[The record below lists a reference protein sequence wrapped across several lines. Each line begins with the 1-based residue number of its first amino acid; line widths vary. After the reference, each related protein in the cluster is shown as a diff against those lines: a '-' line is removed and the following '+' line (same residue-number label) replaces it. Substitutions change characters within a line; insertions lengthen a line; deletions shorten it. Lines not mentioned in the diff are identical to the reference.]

1 MTKLWIISLPMLL
14 LPVLTGCKGKTTS
27 DPQQP
32 ATDSIQQTATATD
45 SVRADTATEATTDEM
60 RHIKKDV
67 YAITKERIE
76 GYDDFISSRKSFDL
90 EWPEDVAACQ
100 NLSSLQQ
107 RLIKWMFEKKA
118 QDTID
123 QIIKKETA
131 QPLFAN
137 DDQCPDFTF
146 INKDKYE
153 ATECMPLESDVSLK
167 YYAHSPELIVFK
179 YSFYI
184 YEGGAHGYGASRYL
198 TFMRKDAQVLSL
210 KHLFGNHTDALLKI
224 VNKEIKQAAAKNST
238 FYNEASRIDEWTITP
253 KGITFV
259 FNEGLIGS
267 MAEGAVS
274 IPLTTAQ
281 ISALLTPEGKRLLDD
296 AKQNMKV
303 ENKQL

>member
-118 QDTID
+118 QGTID

-198 TFMRKDAQVLSL
+198 TFMRKDAQVVSL

-267 MAEGAVS
+267 MAEGTVS

>member
-118 QDTID
+118 QGTID

-146 INKDKYE
+146 INKNKYE
-153 ATECMPLESDVSLK
+153 ATECMPLKSDVSLK

-198 TFMRKDAQVLSL
+198 TFMRKDAQVVSL

>member
-32 ATDSIQQTATATD
+32 TTDSIQQTATATD

-118 QDTID
+118 QGTID

-198 TFMRKDAQVLSL
+198 TFMRKDAQVVSL

>member
-118 QDTID
+118 QGTID

-198 TFMRKDAQVLSL
+198 TFMRKYAQVVSL

>member
-118 QDTID
+118 QGTID

-146 INKDKYE
+146 INKNKYE

-267 MAEGAVS
+267 MAEGTVS

>member
-1 MTKLWIISLPMLL
+1 MLL

-118 QDTID
+118 QGTID

-146 INKDKYE
+146 INKNKYE

-198 TFMRKDAQVLSL
+198 TFMRKDAQVVSL
-210 KHLFGNHTDALLKI
+210 KYLFSNHTDALLKI

>member
-118 QDTID
+118 QGTID

-146 INKDKYE
+146 INKNKYE
-153 ATECMPLESDVSLK
+153 ATECMPLESDASLK

-198 TFMRKDAQVLSL
+198 TFMRKDAQVVSL

-224 VNKEIKQAAAKNST
+224 VNKEIKQTAAKNST

>member
-14 LPVLTGCKGKTTS
+14 LPVLTGCKGKTAS

-90 EWPEDVAACQ
+90 EWPEEVAACQ

-118 QDTID
+118 QGTID

>member
-14 LPVLTGCKGKTTS
+14 LPVLTGCKGKTAS

-60 RHIKKDV
+60 RHIKKDM

-118 QDTID
+118 QGTID

-146 INKDKYE
+146 INKNKYE

-198 TFMRKDAQVLSL
+198 TFMRKDAQVVSL

>member
-118 QDTID
+118 QGTID

-167 YYAHSPELIVFK
+167 YNAHSPELIVFK

>member
-14 LPVLTGCKGKTTS
+14 LPVLTGCKGKTAS

-118 QDTID
+118 QGTID

-198 TFMRKDAQVLSL
+198 TFMRKDAQVVSL

>member
-32 ATDSIQQTATATD
+32 ATDSIQQTATD

-118 QDTID
+118 QGTID

-281 ISALLTPEGKRLLDD
+281 ISALLTPKGKRLLDD

>member
-118 QDTID
+118 QGTID

-137 DDQCPDFTF
+137 DDQSPDFTF

-198 TFMRKDAQVLSL
+198 TFMRKDAQVVSL

>member
-118 QDTID
+118 QGTID

-198 TFMRKDAQVLSL
+198 TFMRKDAQVVSL
-210 KHLFGNHTDALLKI
+210 KYLFGNHTDALLKI

>member
-1 MTKLWIISLPMLL
+1 MLL

-45 SVRADTATEATTDEM
+45 SVQADTATEATTDEM

-118 QDTID
+118 QGTID

-198 TFMRKDAQVLSL
+198 TFMRKDAQVVSL
-210 KHLFGNHTDALLKI
+210 KHLFSNHTDALLKI

>member
-118 QDTID
+118 QGTID

-146 INKDKYE
+146 INKNKYE

-179 YSFYI
+179 HSFYI

-281 ISALLTPEGKRLLDD
+281 ISALLTPKGKRLLDD

>member
-1 MTKLWIISLPMLL
+1 MLL

-118 QDTID
+118 QGTID

-146 INKDKYE
+146 INKNKYE

-198 TFMRKDAQVLSL
+198 TFMRKDAQVVSL
-210 KHLFGNHTDALLKI
+210 KHLFSNHTDALLKI

>member
-1 MTKLWIISLPMLL
+1 MLL

-118 QDTID
+118 QGTID

>member
-1 MTKLWIISLPMLL
+1 MLL

-45 SVRADTATEATTDEM
+45 SVQADTATEATTDEM

-118 QDTID
+118 QGTID

-198 TFMRKDAQVLSL
+198 TFMRKDAQVVSL

>member
-14 LPVLTGCKGKTTS
+14 LPVLTGCKGKTAS

-60 RHIKKDV
+60 RHIKKDM

-118 QDTID
+118 QGTID

-198 TFMRKDAQVLSL
+198 TFMRKDAQVVSL

-224 VNKEIKQAAAKNST
+224 VNKEIKQAATKNST

>member
-1 MTKLWIISLPMLL
+1 MLL

-45 SVRADTATEATTDEM
+45 SVRTDTATEATTDEM

-118 QDTID
+118 QGTID
-123 QIIKKETA
+123 QIIKKEIA

-146 INKDKYE
+146 INKEKYE

-198 TFMRKDAQVLSL
+198 TFMRKDAQVVSL

>member
-1 MTKLWIISLPMLL
+1 MLL

-118 QDTID
+118 QGTID

-198 TFMRKDAQVLSL
+198 TFMRKDAQVVSL
-210 KHLFGNHTDALLKI
+210 KYLFSNHTDALLKI

>member
-1 MTKLWIISLPMLL
+1 MLL

-118 QDTID
+118 QGTID

-146 INKDKYE
+146 INKNKYE

-198 TFMRKDAQVLSL
+198 TFMRKDAQVVSL
-210 KHLFGNHTDALLKI
+210 KYLFSNHTDALLKI

-281 ISALLTPEGKRLLDD
+281 ISALLTPKGKRLLDD

>member
-1 MTKLWIISLPMLL
+1 MPKLWIISLPMLL

-118 QDTID
+118 QGTID

>member
-1 MTKLWIISLPMLL
+1 MLL

-107 RLIKWMFEKKA
+107 RLIKWIFEKKA
-118 QDTID
+118 QGTID

-198 TFMRKDAQVLSL
+198 TFMRKDAQVVSL

>member
-1 MTKLWIISLPMLL
+1 MTKLWIISLPKLL

-118 QDTID
+118 QGTID

>member
-14 LPVLTGCKGKTTS
+14 LPVLTGCKGKTAS

-60 RHIKKDV
+60 RNIKKDV

-90 EWPEDVAACQ
+90 EWPEEVAACQ

-118 QDTID
+118 QGTID

>member
-90 EWPEDVAACQ
+90 EWPEEVAACQ

-118 QDTID
+118 QGTID

-281 ISALLTPEGKRLLDD
+281 ISALLTPKGKRLLDD

>member
-118 QDTID
+118 QGTID

-198 TFMRKDAQVLSL
+198 TFMRKDAQVVSL

-274 IPLTTAQ
+274 IPLTTAP

>member
-14 LPVLTGCKGKTTS
+14 LPMLTGCKGKTTS

-45 SVRADTATEATTDEM
+45 SVQADTATEATTDEM

-118 QDTID
+118 QGTID

-198 TFMRKDAQVLSL
+198 TFMRKDAQVVSL

>member
-45 SVRADTATEATTDEM
+45 SVQADSATEATTDEM

-118 QDTID
+118 QGTID

-198 TFMRKDAQVLSL
+198 TFMRKDAQVVSL

>member
-118 QDTID
+118 QGTID

-146 INKDKYE
+146 INKNKYE

-198 TFMRKDAQVLSL
+198 TFMRKDAQVVSL
-210 KHLFGNHTDALLKI
+210 KYLFGNHTDALLKI

>member
-27 DPQQP
+27 NPQQP

-118 QDTID
+118 QGTID

-198 TFMRKDAQVLSL
+198 TFMRKDAQVVSL

>member
-45 SVRADTATEATTDEM
+45 SVQADTATEATTDEI

-118 QDTID
+118 QGTID

-210 KHLFGNHTDALLKI
+210 KHLFSNHTDALLKI

>member
-45 SVRADTATEATTDEM
+45 SVQADTATEATTDEM

-118 QDTID
+118 QGTID

-198 TFMRKDAQVLSL
+198 TFMRKDAQVVSL

-224 VNKEIKQAAAKNST
+224 VNKEIKQTAAKNST

>member
-32 ATDSIQQTATATD
+32 ATDSIQHTATATD

-118 QDTID
+118 QGTID

-146 INKDKYE
+146 INKNKYE

-179 YSFYI
+179 YAFYI

>member
-1 MTKLWIISLPMLL
+1 MLL

-45 SVRADTATEATTDEM
+45 SVQADTATEATTDEM

-118 QDTID
+118 QGTID

>member
-27 DPQQP
+27 NPQQP

-45 SVRADTATEATTDEM
+45 SVQADTATEATTDEM

-118 QDTID
+118 QGTID

>member
-1 MTKLWIISLPMLL
+1 MLL

-27 DPQQP
+27 NPQQP

-118 QDTID
+118 QGTID